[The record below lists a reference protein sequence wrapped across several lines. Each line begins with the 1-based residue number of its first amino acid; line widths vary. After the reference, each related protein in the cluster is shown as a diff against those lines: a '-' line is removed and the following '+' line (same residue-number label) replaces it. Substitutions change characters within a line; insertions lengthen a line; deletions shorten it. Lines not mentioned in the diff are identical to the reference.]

1 MFFFFKQKTAYEM
14 RISDWSSDV
23 CSSDLKGVAAPELR
37 LRGMDEAH
45 DREQHEETRGEAEF
59 RASKHDRATPEAI
72 CPSRAATTMV
82 DFRQLAD
89 QGWPHDEY
97 RKYGTKDGPC
107 NPYPRFRRSTRRVQW
122 TRGTPPPQTPP
133 P

>member
-1 MFFFFKQKTAYEM
+1 
-14 RISDWSSDV
+14 
-23 CSSDLKGVAAPELR
+23 
-37 LRGMDEAH
+37 MDEAH

-59 RASKHDRATPEAI
+59 RTSKHDRATPEAI

-97 RKYGTKDGPC
+97 RKYGKKTGAC
-107 NPYPRFRRSTRRVQW
+107 NPAPRFRRSTRGMQW
-122 TRGTPPPQTPP
+122 LPGRRRREPRDGRRWGRERRGTKLKM
-133 P
+133 

>member
-1 MFFFFKQKTAYEM
+1 
-14 RISDWSSDV
+14 
-23 CSSDLKGVAAPELR
+23 
-37 LRGMDEAH
+37 MDEAH

-97 RKYGTKDGPC
+97 RKYGTKACPC
-107 NPYPRFRRSTRRVQW
+107 NPDPRFRRGACRMQWSGRDRKSTRLNSSLKCA
-122 TRGTPPPQTPP
+122 TRLQSSARTKQ
-133 P
+133 